1 MFCHEY
7 LHIYL
12 ECLLHYHQKGLVFV
26 FDTNE
31 LRTASFFEIV
41 PSELQFFNSI
51 PVEVAGV
58 VVLMNEKLVA
68 PKG

>member
-1 MFCHEY
+1 M
-7 LHIYL
+7 
-12 ECLLHYHQKGLVFV
+12 HYHQKGLVFV